1 MTHSIISL
9 LQYGYLAVICLMTAQ
24 AIFSIRLRLYIWEEP
39 ERAWLNSAP
48 TVYREPKLSFTI
60 LLPAYHE
67 EALYAETIQ
76 KVYDLNYPKRLVQV
90 LALLREHDIGTI
102 NVARARLK
110 QLRAPNVELLVTN
123 DKHGGK
129 PHQLNLGLK
138 VARGDIVTIFD
149 AEDEPHPDILQVI
162 NTIFLNESVDVVQSG
177 VQLMNHNTKWFCF
190 LNVLEY
196 FFWFK
201 SSLHFFARCGMT
213 PLGGNTVFV
222 RRRLMEH
229 LGGWDHTTLT
239 EDADLGIRLCI
250 ARANLRI
257 LYDDEFV
264 TKEETPPTIKQFIK
278 QRTRW
283 NQGFIQILLRGR
295 WLKLK
300 RPSQKLLA
308 LYVLLLPETL
318 AFFTVML
325 PVSVVMLFFI
335 KLPLWIA
342 ILTFMPLYCFIL
354 AMCIDLAG
362 LHEFVKVHHR
372 KWKWREALTLVIAF
386 FPYQLLLGIGA
397 IRAVWRQVRGASNW
411 EKTAHIGQHKANSSR
426 PQPPAPL
433 PPPKPWRP
441 GEQAQDPSASLT
453 LVRAA
458 NFFVHAFAPRAQ
470 ADSLTI
476 TGAARSLPESTPNT
490 SAEKQRLFGA
500 RPRLLPRRDSL
511 KVPHRIQRREIPL
524 PGWLEGLGIALIL
537 GAALA
542 FQALNM
548 FHAAYTSDEG
558 MMMANSQAILQ
569 GKITP
574 YAYDYSQPPL
584 GWIQIAGWAR
594 LTGGIA
600 SFGNA
605 INSGRVLML
614 ILAAASSLLLY
625 LITSRL
631 SGSRGAALLAMLLYT
646 LSPLSLLYRDQV
658 LLYNI
663 GTFWLLLSLW
673 LVTTSKSRLGTFALA
688 AAALGVAILSDGLFL
703 VFLPVML
710 YAVSVHA
717 TSFQRKFSKV
727 AFVYMTLAIS
737 SVYILLALLKSEF
750 LPSGD
755 PFAHP
760 SLIGT
765 FLPLLKSQFLPSGN
779 LLADPSLIVAFLL
792 KTQTSLANQQ
802 SNAIW
807 QTWLQTDLL
816 FIAAGTAAMF
826 VNILGGTVNRFQRL
840 AALLGVTFWVV
851 LIASNVWHPY
861 SIVPLLPFL
870 ALNIAL
876 ALNTPLRWLTRHV
889 GFDLARAF
897 LLFVVVGTLVAADIQ
912 HAQPL
917 LAPNGSQPQQQAMT
931 WIRDNAPR
939 NAVIIT
945 NSYMYADLLDP
956 QGMAVGG
963 GTPFTKAQIY
973 TNAALDPAIAQGQLN
988 EQWQNIDFL
997 VVDAGMLKE
1006 IRTDRRFTL
1015 LNEAFHHATLRVSFG
1030 SNQDGTQI
1038 EIYQVITPGSMQ
1050 ATERGMGAERH
1061 ISWLYDQ
1068 RPLQALFGC
1077 SLVSPLLC

>member
-1 MTHSIISL
+1 MPNTLITI
-9 LQYGYLAVICLMTAQ
+9 LQYIYLAIICLMTAQ

-48 TVYREPKLSFTI
+48 TVYRAPQLSFTI

-67 EALYAETIQ
+67 EELYADTIQ
-76 KVYDLNYPKRLVQV
+76 KVYDLNYPKKLVQV
-90 LALLREHDIGTI
+90 LALLREYDTGTI
-102 NVARARLK
+102 KVAQEKLK
-110 QLRAPNVELLVTN
+110 QLQAPNVELLITN

-213 PLGGNTVFV
+213 PLGGNTVFL

-250 ARANLRI
+250 AKANVRI

-264 TKEETPPTIKQFIK
+264 TKEETPHTISQFIK

-295 WLKLK
+295 WLQLAK
-300 RPSQKLLA
+300 PSQKLLA
-308 LYVLLLPETL
+308 LYVLVLPEIL
-318 AFFTVML
+318 AFFALML
-325 PVSVVMLFFI
+325 PVSIVMLFFI

-354 AMCIDLAG
+354 ALFIDLAG

-372 KWKWREALTLVIAF
+372 KWKWREALTLIIAF
-386 FPYQLLLGIGA
+386 VPYQLLMGIGS
-397 IRAVWRQVRGASNW
+397 IRAVWRQMRGASNW
-411 EKTAHIGQHKANSSR
+411 EKTAHIGQHKAITPAPSVPSSP
-426 PQPPAPL
+426 PQP
-433 PPPKPWRP
+433 WRSP
-441 GEQAQDPSASLT
+441 EKEQDTAAHQT
-453 LVRAA
+453 LVHAP
-458 NFFVHAFAPRAQ
+458 NFFVHAFASGPQ
-470 ADSLTI
+470 AGSLAI
-476 TGAARSLPESTPNT
+476 TGAEESLLEQTRWT
-490 SAEKQRLFGA
+490 SEERQRLLQA
-500 RPRLLPRRDSL
+500 RTRMLPRRETFKL
-511 KVPHRIQRREIPL
+511 AHIAQQREIPL
-524 PGWLEGLGIALIL
+524 PGWLEGLVVILIL

-542 FQALNM
+542 FQAMNV
-548 FHAAYTSDEG
+548 FHAPYLSEEG
-558 MMMANSQAILQ
+558 TLMANAQAILH

-584 GWIQIAGWAR
+584 GWVQIAGWVR

-600 SFGNA
+600 SFGDA
-605 INSGRVLML
+605 INSGRVMML
-614 ILAAASSLLLY
+614 ILAIASSLLLY
-625 LITSRL
+625 QITSRL
-631 SGSRGAALLAMLLYT
+631 SGSRSAGLLAMILYT
-646 LSPLSLLYRDQV
+646 FSPLGLLYRDQV
-658 LLYNI
+658 LSYNI

-673 LVTTSKSRLGTFALA
+673 LVINSKSKLGRFALA
-688 AAALGVAILSDGLFL
+688 ATALGIAILSDGLFL
-703 VFLPVML
+703 IFLPVML
-710 YAVSVHA
+710 YAVALYA
-717 TSFQRKFSKV
+717 TSFQRKFSQV
-727 AFVYMTLAIS
+727 AFAYITLAIS
-737 SVYILLALLKSEF
+737 SVYILLALLRSEF

-755 PFAHP
+755 ALAHP
-760 SLIGT
+760 SLLGT
-765 FLPLLKSQFLPSGN
+765 FLLALRSEFLPLGN
-779 LLADPSLIVAFLL
+779 LLADSSLIVPFIL
-792 KTQTSLANQQ
+792 KTDIPLADQQ
-802 SNAIW
+802 SSAIW

-826 VNILGGTVNRFQRL
+826 LNILGGTVNRFQLL
-840 AALLGVTFWVV
+840 AAFLGITFWVA
-851 LIASNVWHPY
+851 LIANNVWSPF

-870 ALNIAL
+870 AMNIVL
-876 ALNTPLRWLTRHV
+876 ALHAPLRWLTQHV
-889 GFDLARAF
+889 GFDLARVA
-897 LLFVVVGTLVAADIQ
+897 LFFVLVGMLVPSDIQ
-912 HAQPL
+912 FAQPL
-917 LAPNGSQPQQQAMT
+917 LTPNGSQPQQQAMT
-931 WIRDNAPR
+931 WVRVNVPR

-973 TNAALDPAIAQGQLN
+973 TNAALDPAIAQGQLK
-988 EQWQNIDFL
+988 EHWQNIDFL
-997 VVDAGMLKE
+997 VVDSAMLKD
-1006 IRTDRRFTL
+1006 IRTDRHFIL
-1015 LNEAFHHATLRVSFG
+1015 LDEALHHAVLRMSFG
-1030 SNQDGTQI
+1030 SNKNGLQI
-1038 EIYQVITPGSMQ
+1038 QIYQVIST
-1050 ATERGMGAERH
+1050 
-1061 ISWLYDQ
+1061 
-1068 RPLQALFGC
+1068 
-1077 SLVSPLLC
+1077 

>member
-1 MTHSIISL
+1 MTNVIIPI
-9 LQYGYLAVICLMTAQ
+9 LQYVYLAIICLMTAQ

-76 KVYDLNYPKRLVQV
+76 KVYDLNYPKKLVQI
-90 LALLREHDIGTI
+90 LALLREHDTGTI
-102 NVARARLK
+102 KVAREKLK

-123 DKHGGK
+123 DLHGGK

-162 NTIFLNESVDVVQSG
+162 NTIFLNESIDVVQSG

-250 ARANLRI
+250 AKANVRI

-264 TKEETPPTIKQFIK
+264 TKEETPHTIQQFIK

-295 WLKLK
+295 WLQLK

-308 LYVLLLPETL
+308 LYVLLLPEIL
-318 AFFTVML
+318 AFFTLML
-325 PVSVVMLFFI
+325 PVSVVMLFFV

-342 ILTFMPLYCFIL
+342 VLTFMPLYCFVL

-372 KWKWREALTLVIAF
+372 RWKWREALTLMIAF

-397 IRAVWRQVRGASNW
+397 IRAFWRQVRGASNW
-411 EKTAHIGQHKANSSR
+411 EKTAHIGQHKANIPR
-426 PQPPAPL
+426 LPKPAPL
-433 PPPKPWRP
+433 PAPEPWRP
-441 GEQAQDPSASLT
+441 AAQAQDPSASQT
-453 LVRAA
+453 MVRAA
-458 NFFVHAFAPRAQ
+458 NFFVHTFAPRAQ
-470 ADSLTI
+470 ADSLAI
-476 TGAARSLPESTPNT
+476 TSAAGSLPENVPWA
-490 SAEKQRLFGA
+490 SAEKQRLLKA
-500 RPRLLPRRDSL
+500 RTRLLPRRDTL
-511 KVPHRIQRREIPL
+511 KVAQIAQRREIPL
-524 PGWLEGLGIALIL
+524 PGWLEGLVVVLLL

-548 FHAAYTSDEG
+548 FHAAYTPDEG
-558 MMMANSQAILQ
+558 TLMANAQAILQ

-614 ILAAASSLLLY
+614 VLAGASSFLLY

-631 SGSRGAALLAMLLYT
+631 SGSRSAGLLAMLLYT

-673 LVTTSKSRLGTFALA
+673 LVTTSKSRLGTFGLA
-688 AAALGVAILSDGLFL
+688 AAALGIAILSDSLFL

-710 YAVSVHA
+710 YAVSVYA

-727 AFVYMTLAIS
+727 AFVYVALAIS
-737 SVYILLALLKSEF
+737 SVYVLLALLRSEF

-755 PFAHP
+755 PLAHP

-765 FLPLLKSQFLPSGN
+765 VLPRLQGQFLPSGN
-779 LLADPSLIVAFLL
+779 LFADPSLIVTFLL
-792 KTQTSLANQQ
+792 KAQTPLANQQ
-802 SNAIW
+802 SSAIW
-807 QTWLQTDLL
+807 QTWLQTDLV

-826 VNILGGTVNRFQRL
+826 VNILGGTVNRFQSL
-840 AALLGVTFWVV
+840 AALLGMTFWVV
-851 LIASNVWHPY
+851 LIIDTVWYPY

-870 ALNIAL
+870 AMNIAV
-876 ALNTPLRWLTRHV
+876 ALNAPLRWLTRHV
-889 GFDLARAF
+889 GFDLARVF
-897 LLFVVVGTLVAADIQ
+897 LLFVLVGVLVSSDIQ

-917 LAPNGSQPQQQAMT
+917 LAPNRAAAQQQAMS
-931 WIRDNAPR
+931 WVRDNVPR

-963 GTPFTKAQIY
+963 GTPFTRAQVYI
-973 TNAALDPAIAQGQLN
+973 NAALDPAIAQGQLN
-988 EQWQNIDFL
+988 DQWQHIDFL
-997 VVDAGMLKE
+997 VVDAAMLKE
-1006 IRTDRRFTL
+1006 IRTDRRFVL
-1015 LNEAFHHATLRVSFG
+1015 LNEALHHATLRVSFG
-1030 SNQDGTQI
+1030 SSQDGTQI
-1038 EIYQVITPGSMQ
+1038 LVYQVIHP
-1050 ATERGMGAERH
+1050 
-1061 ISWLYDQ
+1061 
-1068 RPLQALFGC
+1068 
-1077 SLVSPLLC
+1077 